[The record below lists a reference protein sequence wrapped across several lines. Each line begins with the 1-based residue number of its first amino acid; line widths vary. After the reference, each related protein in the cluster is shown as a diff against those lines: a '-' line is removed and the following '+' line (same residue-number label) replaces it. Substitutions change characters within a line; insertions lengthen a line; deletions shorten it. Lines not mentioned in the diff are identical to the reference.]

1 MPKKIYHL
9 TIEHLYYLI
18 QYECY
23 LTFKADGVFKTK
35 EIYDG
40 VCEYELLDNGKELIF
55 DYITETNTESNI
67 MDRLD
72 EYCKLSNFSYPDF
85 NTLTSDNLETVIDQY
100 IEFYNDHT
108 ENILPKLYLKIS
120 ETSKLDIIKKL
131 NNYFPMINYPTDGW
145 VVSPTDCK
153 YSAKIKP
160 LNQMTIDLRFKKGNF
175 FDSNNNIYC
184 IESSNAKNNR
194 IYRCHFNKNKWMAR
208 EERPDK
214 KYPNSK
220 YIIEIIQNQINFK
233 MNLDTI
239 DNSILYNVY
248 YSYKENINQDIFG
261 FLSHLKQYNINWLS
275 ECKDKTVLD
284 VGCGKSSSIIG
295 WRKIE
300 PKNIVGIDIDP
311 ICIFKST
318 ILSNSNN
325 YLWFNLNK
333 DWNIRSQKSYF
344 GKIWED
350 TQLFKMNNLLQS
362 FDYIIFNFSIHYT
375 TDYINLIK
383 NLNNRCNKG
392 TIMKFNWI
400 DYKNISIFD
409 IKIEDDTV
417 SVNLPW
423 KTDTHTEP
431 YFDYQKFHSVLIDN
445 NWSSINQSKII
456 ELHSKYKEWQ
466 ENIYYDTWIFN

>member
-184 IESSNAKNNR
+184 IENSNA
-194 IYRCHFNKNKWMAR
+194 
-208 EERPDK
+208 
-214 KYPNSK
+214 
-220 YIIEIIQNQINFK
+220 
-233 MNLDTI
+233 
-239 DNSILYNVY
+239 
-248 YSYKENINQDIFG
+248 
-261 FLSHLKQYNINWLS
+261 
-275 ECKDKTVLD
+275 
-284 VGCGKSSSIIG
+284 
-295 WRKIE
+295 RK
-300 PKNIVGIDIDP
+300 
-311 ICIFKST
+311 
-318 ILSNSNN
+318 
-325 YLWFNLNK
+325 
-333 DWNIRSQKSYF
+333 
-344 GKIWED
+344 
-350 TQLFKMNNLLQS
+350 
-362 FDYIIFNFSIHYT
+362 
-375 TDYINLIK
+375 
-383 NLNNRCNKG
+383 
-392 TIMKFNWI
+392 
-400 DYKNISIFD
+400 
-409 IKIEDDTV
+409 
-417 SVNLPW
+417 
-423 KTDTHTEP
+423 
-431 YFDYQKFHSVLIDN
+431 
-445 NWSSINQSKII
+445 
-456 ELHSKYKEWQ
+456 
-466 ENIYYDTWIFN
+466 